1 MTRTNLK
8 SPMQSDEQGI
18 LRVPPQNIDAEKAV
32 LGAMMISEDA
42 IGVSIEH
49 LDSFYF
55 YETAHQKIFDAV
67 LQLYSQRKRV
77 DIVTLS
83 DWLKNTGQLDSL
95 GGVSY
100 LSQLADFVP
109 TAANAQYYVDIVKE
123 KGIQRQLIK
132 NATEIIS
139 KIIPLFCPILF
150 LLIKLLI
157 TQTPPKNL
165 FTDSGLS
172 LY

>member
-1 MTRTNLK
+1 M
-8 SPMQSDEQGI
+8 EQTV
-18 LRVPPQNIDAEKAV
+18 RVPPQNIDAEKAV
-32 LGAMMISEDA
+32 LGAMMISEEA

-55 YETAHQKIFDAV
+55 YETAHQKIFEAV
-67 LQLYSQRKRV
+67 RELYAERKRV

-83 DWLKNTGQLDSL
+83 DWLKSSGQLENL
-95 GGVSY
+95 GGFSY

-109 TAANAQYYVDIVKE
+109 TAANAQYYIDIVKE

-139 KIIPLFCPILF
+139 KSYGANVNVDELVDAAEQ
-150 LLIKLLI
+150 LIFEIATAKQKQQAIHVKDLVM
-157 TQTPPKNL
+157 
-165 FTDSGLS
+165 
-172 LY
+172 